1 MFRNHQLPLVFCVP
15 IVRHCGLIWTEAQTF
30 VRNSNHGAIWHSSCL
45 LVDRVV
51 IGYVRFSVWANSPL
65 DVEISPMHPDDEIA
79 SVFEDRAPLTT
90 RGAIDEIVFEGL
102 RRSAIQPAKLCS
114 DQVFLRRVYLDV
126 IGKLPTVEEASGFFG
141 DSSLNKR
148 AVLIDQLLLRDEF
161 ADYWAMKWSDLLRV
175 KAEFP
180 INLWPMGAAEYYKW
194 IVAAIRKNQP
204 YDQFARDL
212 LTSSGSNFREGPVN
226 FYRAVQG
233 RGPDVVAQAV
243 ALTFMGTRIEHWPE
257 TRRRDLAAFFSQ
269 LAYKPTGEWKEEI
282 VIYDPGK
289 PLPRAEVAFPD
300 GSRARLEPGRDP
312 RQAFADWLTSP
323 GNPWFARNL
332 VNRIWAWL
340 LGRGIVHE
348 PDDLRSD
355 NPPAF
360 PELLA
365 FLEKELIAAGY
376 DSKRI
381 FRLIL
386 NSSTYQL
393 SSIPRSE
400 NPDRGKYF
408 ACYPVRRVDAEVL
421 IDTICQIAGLGE
433 QYSSAAPEP
442 YTIMPAEQPAIGLP
456 DGSVS
461 SPFLELFGRPPRDTG
476 FESERNNQTTAAQRL
491 HLLNS
496 THIERKIE
504 QSPALQ
510 QLLRSAAGLDT
521 AAKQL
526 YLSILSRYPTE
537 AELNAILVYV
547 NSGGGN
553 RRQAA
558 VDVAWALMN
567 SAEFVYRH

>member
-1 MFRNHQLPLVFCVP
+1 MNPDHE
-15 IVRHCGLIWTEAQTF
+15 IV
-30 VRNSNHGAIWHSSCL
+30 
-45 LVDRVV
+45 
-51 IGYVRFSVWANSPL
+51 
-65 DVEISPMHPDDEIA
+65 

-90 RGAIDEIVFEGL
+90 RGAIDEFVFEGL
-102 RRSAIQPAKLCS
+102 RRSGIQPARLCS

-126 IGKLPTVEEASGFFG
+126 IGTLPTAEEASGFLG
-141 DSSLNKR
+141 DSSPNKR

-180 INLWPMGAAEYYKW
+180 INLWPMGAEEYYKW
-194 IVAAIRKNQP
+194 IVTAIRKNQP

-233 RGPDVVAQAV
+233 RGPGVVAQAV

-257 TRRRDLAAFFSQ
+257 ARRRDLEAFFAQ

-289 PLPRAEVAFPD
+289 PLPRTEVAFPD
-300 GSRARLEPGRDP
+300 GTRARLEPGRDP

-323 GNPWFARNL
+323 GNPWFAQNL

-355 NPPAF
+355 NPPTL

-365 FLEKELIAAGY
+365 FLEKEFIKADY
-376 DSKRI
+376 DSKHI

-393 SSIPRSE
+393 SSIPQSD
-400 NPDRGKYF
+400 NPDRAKYF
-408 ACYPVRRVDAEVL
+408 ACYPARRLDAEVL
-421 IDTICQIAGLGE
+421 IDAICQITGSTE

-442 YTIMPAEQPAIGLP
+442 YTIMPAEQRAVSLP

-461 SPFLELFGRPPRDTG
+461 SSFLELFGRPPRDSG
-476 FESERNNQTTAAQRL
+476 YESERNNRPSAAQRL

-504 QSPALQ
+504 QSAALQ
-510 QLLRSAAGLDT
+510 QLIANVVGPDVL
-521 AAKQL
+521 AKQL

-537 AELNAILVYV
+537 AELKAIQAYA
-547 NSGGGN
+547 NGGGGN

-567 SAEFVYRH
+567 TSEFVYRH

>member
-1 MFRNHQLPLVFCVP
+1 MEETSASFSSVPALVP
-15 IVRHCGLIWTEAQTF
+15 
-30 VRNSNHGAIWHSSCL
+30 N
-45 LVDRVV
+45 
-51 IGYVRFSVWANSPL
+51 
-65 DVEISPMHPDDEIA
+65 PDDDVA
-79 SVFEDRAPLTT
+79 SIFESQATLTA
-90 RGAIDEIVFEGL
+90 RGAIDEFVLDGL
-102 RRSAIQPAKLCS
+102 RRAGIRPAKLCS
-114 DQVFLRRVYLDV
+114 DEVFLRRVYLDV
-126 IGKLPTVEEASGFFG
+126 IGTLPTAEEASRFLA
-141 DSSLNKR
+141 DSNTDKR
-148 AVLIDQLLLRDEF
+148 ATLIDQLLARDEF
-161 ADYWAMKWSDLLRV
+161 VNYWAMKWSDVLRV

-180 INLWPMGAAEYYKW
+180 INLWPLGAQEYYNW
-194 IVAAIRKNQP
+194 IVTALGKNQP
-204 YDQFARDL
+204 YDQFAREL
-212 LTSSGSNFREGPVN
+212 LTSSGSNFREGSVN
-226 FYRAVQG
+226 FFRAVQG

-243 ALTFMGTRIEHWPE
+243 ALTFMGTRIERWPE
-257 TRRRDLAAFFSQ
+257 ARRRDLATFFSQ
-269 LAYKPTGEWKEEI
+269 VAYKPTGEWKEEI

-289 PLPRAEVAFPD
+289 PLPQAEVAFPD
-300 GSRARLEPGRDP
+300 GTRARLDAGHDP
-312 RQAFADWLTSP
+312 RQVFADWLTSP

-348 PDDLRSD
+348 PDDLRPD
-355 NPPAF
+355 NQPTL

-365 FLEKELIAAGY
+365 FLEKEHITAGY
-376 DSKRI
+376 DSKHI

-393 SSIPRSE
+393 SSIPQSE
-400 NPDRGKYF
+400 NPDRGRYF
-408 ACYPVRRVDAEVL
+408 ACYPVRRLDAEVL
-421 IDTICQIAGLGE
+421 IDAICQITGSTE

-442 YTIMPAEQPAIGLP
+442 YTIMPAEQRAVSLP

-461 SPFLELFGRPPRDTG
+461 SSFLELFGRPPRDTG
-476 FESERNNQTTAAQRL
+476 YESERNNQPSAAQRL

-510 QLLRSAAGLDT
+510 QLLASAAGPDMLV
-521 AAKQL
+521 KQL

-537 AELNAILVYV
+537 AELKAIQVYA

-567 SAEFVYRH
+567 SSEFVYRH